1 MFRDL
6 CSVRIFILPHRF
18 RLRLVSLFDLV
29 LSLEFANQLFPQS
42 YDSCLHSR
50 SAPFPSPLSSQ
61 SSPLGIRLDILNVF
75 FTISSIHSNPS
86 PPCLSA
92 VSTFVFASISSMS
105 SLQYRRYIL
114 IRLLPL
120 FLLSRLHFVFVSISS
135 MSLQYRRYALI
146 RSLHVS
152 PSSQSSPPCIRV
164 DIHVNVFT
172 ISSIHS
178 NLFPLS
184 QPSPP
189 CTRLDTDVNVFLTI
203 STIHSPIPLL
213 SLILISVF
221 NSLHFRR
228 QFSTFI
234 SPPSSMYP
242 RIRSY
247 LLLILLGSLSVPLRS
262 IHLSPSS
269 PMSLRRPHPTYA

>member
-1 MFRDL
+1 
-6 CSVRIFILPHRF
+6 
-18 RLRLVSLFDLV
+18 
-29 LSLEFANQLFPQS
+29 
-42 YDSCLHSR
+42 
-50 SAPFPSPLSSQ
+50 
-61 SSPLGIRLDILNVF
+61 
-75 FTISSIHSNPS
+75 
-86 PPCLSA
+86 
-92 VSTFVFASISSMS
+92 MS
-105 SLQYRRYIL
+105 SLQYRRYTL

-178 NLFPLS
+178 NPFPLS